1 MTTAERR
8 AFEQVLR
15 RLPPLDGQPIG
26 VQLLRAPRVVR
37 GGLREGGT
45 RGLAVHAGSFV
56 RRRVIVLD
64 AALPEKPG
72 ELARILV
79 HELFHFAWLR
89 AGNELRRSW
98 EELLIAEKRRHAR
111 GELGWSAE
119 SLKNA
124 MEPLDARNR
133 TRRWR
138 EYACESF
145 CDSAAWMF
153 AGLRRHEEFTLAP
166 RFRLLR
172 RAWFARAFGRAGIS
186 I

>member
-1 MTTAERR
+1 VTAAGRR
-8 AFEQVLR
+8 AVERVLR
-15 RLPPLDGQPIG
+15 RLPPLQGQPIS
-26 VQLLRAPRVVR
+26 VQLLRAPRAYR
-37 GGLREGGT
+37 GELREGGT
-45 RGLAVHAGSFV
+45 RGREVHAGSFL

-64 AALPEKPG
+64 AALPGHPG

-79 HELFHFAWLR
+79 HELFHFVWLR
-89 AGNELRRSW
+89 AGNVLRRSW
-98 EELLIAEKRRHAR
+98 EDLLAAEARLRAR

-119 SLKNA
+119 SLKGA
-124 MEPLDARNR
+124 VKPQDARNR

-153 AGLRRHEEFTLAP
+153 AGLSRHQEFTLAP

-172 RAWFARAFGRAGIS
+172 RAWFVQAFGRAGIS